1 MGVGRLRP
9 VEAAFFDLDKTVIAR
24 ASVAALG
31 RPLYRHGLVR
41 RRTLVR
47 ALVSQFVYLHL
58 GASEDRLER
67 IRDSVLSLA
76 RGWEQ
81 AQVARLVE
89 ESLAEVVEPLI
100 YAEALE
106 LFAEHRAAGRR
117 VYLVSASPEEIVRP
131 LAARLG
137 ADGALASRAVVD
149 ADGRYTGALA
159 FYCAGP
165 YKAQALLRLAETEG
179 IDLARSFAY
188 SDSLSDLPMLELV
201 GRPVAVNPER
211 ALAKLAAQRG
221 WPIRRFTQPV
231 RLRDR
236 LPVPSGQQAALAGAA
251 AAGVAAAVLLWRTQR
266 VRGWLPGAQARLQAL
281 GAWTALAWGS
291 GWSWL
296 RPAGAAWRRADRG

>member
-1 MGVGRLRP
+1 

-24 ASVAALG
+24 ASVAAFG
-31 RPLYRHGLVR
+31 RPLYRQGLVR

-47 ALVSQFVYLHL
+47 ALASQFVYLHL
-58 GASEDRLER
+58 GASEERLER
-67 IRDSVLSLA
+67 LRDSVLTLA
-76 RGWEQ
+76 RGWDQ
-81 AQVARLVE
+81 AQVAELVRE
-89 ESLAEVVEPLI
+89 TLAEVVEPI
-100 YAEALE
+100 IFAEALT

-117 VYLVSASPEEIVRP
+117 VYLVSASPEEIVLP
-131 LAARLG
+131 LAERLG

-165 YKAQALLRLAETEG
+165 YKAQAMLRLAEAEG

-211 ALAKLAAQRG
+211 ALAKVARDRG
-221 WPIRRFTQPV
+221 WPVLRFEQPV

-236 LPVPSGQQAALAGAA
+236 LPAPSRQQAAWAGAA
-251 AAGVAAAVLLWRTQR
+251 AASLVAGVLLWRTQR
-266 VRGWLPGAQARLQAL
+266 TRGLVSGAQAALDAL
-281 GAWTALAWGS
+281 GGAAALALGS
-291 GWSWL
+291 GWARL
-296 RPAGAAWRRADRG
+296 RPAGAAWRREARG